1 MDELLQINKTEIE
14 IGLNREYKFFQ
25 VSDAHIAY
33 IDENSSEIDIED
45 NKRSRSSWN
54 KIKVDFAN
62 QFGEKCDSRYDMEAH
77 KLFEMLAEHA
87 VSVNADALILSG
99 DIMDRVTESNIRYLK
114 KYFANYQIPVIYC
127 PGNHASHDEYGN
139 HRNMYDRFEG
149 LIKSPEFDTF
159 DFGEFKI
166 ITIDN
171 GTKQITDYQIEALNK
186 ELSEDKK
193 ILLVIH
199 APIQLGEFGDVMRKK
214 ISGYFLLGAEND
226 SENAHKLVEIIK
238 ENDRKFIAI
247 LAGHIH
253 TSVEYPVTENLK
265 QFTTSS
271 ALIGYG
277 REIII
282 K

>member
-1 MDELLQINKTEIE
+1 MDELLQINKTKIE

-45 NKRSRSSWN
+45 NKRSRSGWN

-77 KLFEMLAEHA
+77 KLFEKLAEHA
-87 VSVNADALILSG
+87 LKINADALILSG
-99 DIMDRVTESNIRYLK
+99 DIMDRVTDSNIRYLE
-114 KYFANYQIPVIYC
+114 KYLADYPIPVIYC

-139 HRNMYDRFEG
+139 HRNMYDRLNG
-149 LIKSPEFDTF
+149 LIKNPEFDTF

-171 GTKQITDYQIEALNK
+171 GAKQITDYQIEALNK

-199 APIQLGEFGDVMRKK
+199 APIQLGEFGDVMRRK

-226 SENAHKLVEIIK
+226 PENAHKLVKIIK
-238 ENDRKFIAI
+238 ENDKKFIAI

-253 TSVEYPVTENLK
+253 TSVEYQVTENLR